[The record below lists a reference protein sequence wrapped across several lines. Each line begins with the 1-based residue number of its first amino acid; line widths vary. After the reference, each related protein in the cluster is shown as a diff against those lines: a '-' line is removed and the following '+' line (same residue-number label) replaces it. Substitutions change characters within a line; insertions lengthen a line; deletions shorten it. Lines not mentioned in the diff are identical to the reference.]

1 MSLPVKMNSQK
12 ILSNDQAEFFWR
24 TLLNKAIMVCPGT
37 KEGTF
42 AMFVKQKALLA
53 SLVLHSRE

>member
-12 ILSNDQAEFFWR
+12 ILSNDQAEFSWR
-24 TLLNKAIMVCPGT
+24 TLLNKAVMVHAGT

-42 AMFVKQKALLA
+42 GMFIKQKALLA